1 MKRNRYIV
9 ALIFAIF
16 FVISFL
22 TNILGPLVPD
32 IISDFHVSYAMAAV
46 LPFCFFIAYGV
57 MSIPA
62 GFLVERWG
70 DRNLIVISFMAGTAG
85 APRFAV
91 HPTYEGAV
99 PSLVIIGAGMAG
111 PQVAVHPLLRV
122 AGGRER
128 FVLAI
133 AFPPPLIRGA

>member
-70 DRNLIVISFMAGTAG
+70 DRNLIVVSFVAG
-85 APRFAV
+85 AGGAPGFSRP
-91 HPTYEGAV
+91 PTFPGARS
-99 PSLVIIGAGMAG
+99 SLFFMWAGMGAL
-111 PQVAVHPLLRV
+111 QVAIKSRCACCVV
-122 AGGRER
+122 
-128 FVLAI
+128 V
-133 AFPPPLIRGA
+133 

>member
-70 DRNLIVISFMAGTAG
+70 DRNLIVISFVAGTAG
-85 APRFAV
+85 GLRFAL
-91 HPTYEGAV
+91 HPTYEGAA
-99 PSLVIIGAGMAG
+99 PSLFIIAAGRAAPPGAIHPTFAAAAG
-111 PQVAVHPLLRV
+111 WVPFALQ
-122 AGGRER
+122 
-128 FVLAI
+128 F
-133 AFPPPLIRGA
+133 

>member
-57 MSIPA
+57 SSIPA
-62 GFLVERWG
+62 RFLVGPWG
-70 DRNLIVISFMAGTAG
+70 ARNLIVISFVAGSAAAAGLWRPPHYGGAVSPLLLSVARLAAAAG
-85 APRFAV
+85 APGT
-91 HPTYEGAV
+91 PW
-99 PSLVIIGAGMAG
+99 
-111 PQVAVHPLLRV
+111 
-122 AGGRER
+122 
-128 FVLAI
+128 
-133 AFPPPLIRGA
+133 

>member
-70 DRNLIVISFMAGTAG
+70 DRNLIVVSFVAG
-85 APRFAV
+85 AARGARFALQPP
-91 HPTYEGAV
+91 HEGV
-99 PSLVIIGAGMAG
+99 
-111 PQVAVHPLLRV
+111 VAS
-122 AGGRER
+122 
-128 FVLAI
+128 
-133 AFPPPLIRGA
+133 

>member
-70 DRNLIVISFMAGTAG
+70 DRNLIVISFVAGTAG
-85 APRFAV
+85 ALSFAL
-91 HPTYEGAV
+91 HPTYAVAV
-99 PSLVIIGAGMAG
+99 PPLFFMGAGRAG
-111 PQVAVHPLLRV
+111 LQVPLHPLFPV
-122 AGGRER
+122 SAGARP
-128 FVLAI
+128 
-133 AFPPPLIRGA
+133 FPFHSPL

>member
-70 DRNLIVISFMAGTAG
+70 DRNLIVISFVAGTAG
-85 APRFAV
+85 APGFAPP
-91 HPTYEGAV
+91 PTHQAAR
-99 PSLVIIGAGMAG
+99 PPLFILGAGLAALPVGVDPTLAG
-111 PQVAVHPLLRV
+111 AR
-122 AGGRER
+122 R
-128 FVLAI
+128 
-133 AFPPPLIRGA
+133 